1 MYQYVK
7 TYTENGAGYIILND
21 PKKLNALSQPM
32 AAELSEVLEQF
43 RFDPRIRV
51 IVLRGEGGKFCA
63 GGDITSMKKR
73 VDCYAAGIPAPTQT
87 KTNMANFNHLVLYI
101 RQIEKPVVAWIEG
114 ACAGTFDPGNY
125 RLFNLTDVKDQVVE
139 ISHIGL
145 SLGRCRDTSC
155 IAVYTFFHG
164 SNVTAC
170 TEFSAFTPQNDHADA
185 GVKAELFQ
193 NFRKLS
199 CHWLA

>member
-7 TYTENGAGYIILND
+7 TYIENGAGYIILND

-43 RFDPRIRV
+43 RFDPQIRV
-51 IVLRGEGGKFCA
+51 IVLRGEGGRFCA

-114 ACAGTFDPGNY
+114 A
-125 RLFNLTDVKDQVVE
+125 
-139 ISHIGL
+139 
-145 SLGRCRDTSC
+145 
-155 IAVYTFFHG
+155 
-164 SNVTAC
+164 
-170 TEFSAFTPQNDHADA
+170 
-185 GVKAELFQ
+185 
-193 NFRKLS
+193 
-199 CHWLA
+199 

>member
-7 TYTENGAGYIILND
+7 TYIENGAGYIILND

-43 RFDPRIRV
+43 RFDPQIRV
-51 IVLRGEGGKFCA
+51 IVLRGEGGN
-63 GGDITSMKKR
+63 IPSMKKR

-114 ACAGTFDPGNY
+114 ACAGGGMSLAMACDFAIAEENTKMSFAFSSIFVNTFSVSWLPEIF
-125 RLFNLTDVKDQVVE
+125 RCTFFNK
-139 ISHIGL
+139 L
-145 SLGRCRDTSC
+145 SKLSIFSC
-155 IAVYTFFHG
+155 IFQH
-164 SNVTAC
+164 
-170 TEFSAFTPQNDHADA
+170 
-185 GVKAELFQ
+185 LF
-193 NFRKLS
+193 LYLHTI
-199 CHWLA
+199 C

>member
-43 RFDPRIRV
+43 RFDPSIRV

-114 ACAGTFDPGNY
+114 AA
-125 RLFNLTDVKDQVVE
+125 Q
-139 ISHIGL
+139 
-145 SLGRCRDTSC
+145 
-155 IAVYTFFHG
+155 
-164 SNVTAC
+164 
-170 TEFSAFTPQNDHADA
+170 
-185 GVKAELFQ
+185 AEE
-193 NFRKLS
+193 
-199 CHWLA
+199 

>member
-43 RFDPRIRV
+43 RFDPSIRV

-73 VDCYAAGIPAPTQT
+73 VELLCSWYP
-87 KTNMANFNHLVLYI
+87 
-101 RQIEKPVVAWIEG
+101 
-114 ACAGTFDPGNY
+114 
-125 RLFNLTDVKDQVVE
+125 
-139 ISHIGL
+139 
-145 SLGRCRDTSC
+145 
-155 IAVYTFFHG
+155 
-164 SNVTAC
+164 C
-170 TEFSAFTPQNDHADA
+170 TYPD
-185 GVKAELFQ
+185 
-193 NFRKLS
+193 
-199 CHWLA
+199 

>member
-7 TYTENGAGYIILND
+7 TYIENGAGYIILND

-43 RFDPRIRV
+43 RFDPQIRV
-51 IVLRGEGGKFCA
+51 IVLRGEGGRFCA

-73 VDCYAAGIPAPTQT
+73 VDYYAAGIPAPTQT

-114 ACAGTFDPGNY
+114 ACAGG
-125 RLFNLTDVKDQVVE
+125 
-139 ISHIGL
+139 GM
-145 SLGRCRDTSC
+145 SLAWHVTLLLQKKIQKCPLPFLLLDWHR
-155 IAVYTFFHG
+155 IWEVPFF
-164 SNVTAC
+164 
-170 TEFSAFTPQNDHADA
+170 
-185 GVKAELFQ
+185 
-193 NFRKLS
+193 
-199 CHWLA
+199 